1 MKTFWS
7 IKRKL
12 LIFALCISLIP
23 ILVIT
28 TLFYLSARGSVEKQ
42 INQKMIAVAE
52 SKALH
57 VETFLKTIRGR
68 TIDFCSDGYI
78 RDKLDI
84 INQKTLLEQDA
95 VIDLSSYLNNNK
107 MPLDPDIAAITILNI
122 AGTVVASTIKSAI
135 GNDFSNHEEF
145 VHILGKN
152 KKEVFTHRPHFQK
165 YLNHNSMEVAAHVT
179 SMESGQTIGIIINA
193 YNQEIINNITS
204 NRKGMGNSGEI
215 VLGLEDEGTIQFI
228 NTLKYAPDTSATLKI
243 PLGDEAAVPMRLALE
258 GKYGTII
265 GHDYRDINVIAAYR
279 YIPSIGW
286 GLVAK
291 MDKAEAFAPLTV
303 LRNIAILLG
312 GVSSI
317 AVTIVGIVFSIS
329 ASKPINRLT
338 AASEIISDGNYDH
351 KVEIDR
357 NDEIGALANSFNNMT
372 SKLTHEIS
380 EHKKAEIRLTGLN
393 TELEAFCYSVSHDLR
408 APLRGID
415 GFSRALE
422 EDHADKLNLEGRDYL
437 KRICAASHRMENL
450 ITDLLDLSRITR
462 SKMNYK
468 KVDLSALVK
477 NKALELQE
485 TDSERQVEFVIEE
498 GRCAEGDTNLLKI
511 AIDNLMNNAWKFTG
525 KHSQARIEFGMS
537 LQDGKSVYFI
547 SDNGVGFDMA
557 YADKL
562 FGAFQRLHSLAEF
575 EGTGIGLATVN
586 RIIQR
591 HGGSIWADGEIGRGA
606 KFCFTL

>member
-12 LIFALCISLIP
+12 LIFSLCISLIP
-23 ILVIT
+23 VLIIT
-28 TLFYLSARGSVEKQ
+28 TVFYLSARKSIEQQ
-42 INQKMIAVAE
+42 INQKMLAMVD
-52 SKALH
+52 SKILH
-57 VETFLKTIRGR
+57 VEAFLKSVKVRAM
-68 TIDFCSDGYI
+68 DFSSDGYI

-84 INQKTLLEQDA
+84 ISQEELLEQEA
-95 VIDLSSYLNNNK
+95 VIDLISHLKNNK
-107 MPLDPDIAAITILNI
+107 MPLDSDIASITILNK
-122 AGTVVASTIKSAI
+122 AGTVIASTAKSVI
-135 GNDFSNHEEF
+135 GKNYSDHEEF
-145 VHILGKN
+145 LQIAGKDITL
-152 KKEVFTHRPHFQK
+152 FTHNPH
-165 YLNHNSMEVAAHVT
+165 LSDDLGINTLEVASPIR
-179 SMESGQTIGIIINA
+179 SMKNGETAGIIINA
-193 YNQEIINNITS
+193 YNEEIIDKIT
-204 NRKGMGNSGEI
+204 NRREGMGNSGEI
-215 VLGLEDEGTIQFI
+215 VIGHRDGDYIQFI
-228 NTLKYAPDTSATLKI
+228 NSLKYSSDSSINSKVRL
-243 PLGDEAAVPMRLALE
+243 DEKAAEPMRLALE
-258 GKYGTII
+258 GKHGTII
-265 GHDYRDINVIAAYR
+265 GHDYRDINVVAAYQ

-291 MDKAEAFAPLTV
+291 MDKTEVFAPLTM

-317 AVTIVGIVFSIS
+317 AVTVVGIAFSIS
-329 ASKPINRLT
+329 TSKPINRLT
-338 AASEIISDGNYDH
+338 VASERISDGNYDH

-468 KVDLSALVK
+468 EVDLSALVK

>member
-12 LIFALCISLIP
+12 LIFSLCISLIP
-23 ILVIT
+23 VLIIT
-28 TLFYLSARGSVEKQ
+28 TVFYLSARKSIEQQ
-42 INQKMIAVAE
+42 INQKMLAMVD
-52 SKALH
+52 SKILH
-57 VETFLKTIRGR
+57 VEAFLKSVKVRAK
-68 TIDFCSDGYI
+68 DFSSDGYI

-84 INQKTLLEQDA
+84 ISQEELLEQEA
-95 VIDLSSYLNNNK
+95 VIDLISHLKNNK
-107 MPLDPDIAAITILNI
+107 MPLDSDIASITILNK
-122 AGTVVASTIKSAI
+122 AGTVIASTAKSVI
-135 GNDFSNHEEF
+135 GKNYSDHEEF
-145 VHILGKN
+145 LQIAGKDITL
-152 KKEVFTHRPHFQK
+152 FTHNPH
-165 YLNHNSMEVAAHVT
+165 LSDDLGINTLEVASPIR
-179 SMESGQTIGIIINA
+179 SMKNGETAGIIINA
-193 YNQEIINNITS
+193 YNEEIIDKIT
-204 NRKGMGNSGEI
+204 NRREGMGNSGEI
-215 VLGLEDEGTIQFI
+215 VIGHRDGDYIQFI
-228 NTLKYAPDTSATLKI
+228 NSLKYSSDSSINSKVRL
-243 PLGDEAAVPMRLALE
+243 DEKAAEPMRLALE
-258 GKYGTII
+258 GKHGTII
-265 GHDYRDINVIAAYR
+265 GHDYRDINVVAAYQ

-291 MDKAEAFAPLTV
+291 MDKTEVFAPLTM

-317 AVTIVGIVFSIS
+317 AVTVVGIAFSIS
-329 ASKPINRLT
+329 TSKPINRLT
-338 AASEIISDGNYDH
+338 VASERISDGNYDH

-498 GRCAEGDTNLLKI
+498 GRCSEGDTNLLKI

-562 FGAFQRLHSLAEF
+562 FGAFQRLHTLAEF

>member
-12 LIFALCISLIP
+12 LIFSLCISLIP
-23 ILVIT
+23 VLIIT
-28 TLFYLSARGSVEKQ
+28 TVFYLSARKSIEQQ
-42 INQKMIAVAE
+42 INQKMLAMVD
-52 SKALH
+52 SKILH
-57 VETFLKTIRGR
+57 VEAFLKSVKVRAK
-68 TIDFCSDGYI
+68 DFSSDGYI

-84 INQKTLLEQDA
+84 ISQEELLEQEA
-95 VIDLSSYLNNNK
+95 VIDLISHLKNNK
-107 MPLDPDIAAITILNI
+107 MPLDSDIASITILNK
-122 AGTVVASTIKSAI
+122 AGTVIASTAKSVI
-135 GNDFSNHEEF
+135 GKNYSDHEEF
-145 VHILGKN
+145 LQIAGKDITL
-152 KKEVFTHRPHFQK
+152 FTHNPH
-165 YLNHNSMEVAAHVT
+165 LSDDLGINTLEVASPIR
-179 SMESGQTIGIIINA
+179 SMKNGETAGIIINA
-193 YNQEIINNITS
+193 YNEEIIDKIT
-204 NRKGMGNSGEI
+204 NRREGMGNSGEI
-215 VLGLEDEGTIQFI
+215 VIGHRDGDYIQFI
-228 NTLKYAPDTSATLKI
+228 NSLKYSSDSSINSKVRL
-243 PLGDEAAVPMRLALE
+243 DEKAAEPMRLALE
-258 GKYGTII
+258 GKHGTII
-265 GHDYRDINVIAAYR
+265 GHDYRDINVVAAYQ

-291 MDKAEAFAPLTV
+291 MDKTEVFAPLTM

-317 AVTIVGIVFSIS
+317 AVTVVGIAFSIS
-329 ASKPINRLT
+329 TSKPINRLT
-338 AASEIISDGNYDH
+338 VASERISDGNYDH

-485 TDSERQVEFVIEE
+485 TDPERQVEFVIEE

>member
-1 MKTFWS
+1 M
-7 IKRKL
+7 L
-12 LIFALCISLIP
+12 AM
-23 ILVIT
+23 VD
-28 TLFYLSARGSVEKQ
+28 
-42 INQKMIAVAE
+42 
-52 SKALH
+52 SKILH
-57 VETFLKTIRGR
+57 VEAFLKSVKVRAM
-68 TIDFCSDGYI
+68 DFSSDGYI

-84 INQKTLLEQDA
+84 ISQEELLEQEA
-95 VIDLSSYLNNNK
+95 VIDLISHLKNNK
-107 MPLDPDIAAITILNI
+107 MPLDSDIASITILNK
-122 AGTVVASTIKSAI
+122 AGTVIASTAKSVI
-135 GNDFSNHEEF
+135 GKNYSDHEEF
-145 VHILGKN
+145 LQIAGKDITL
-152 KKEVFTHRPHFQK
+152 FTHNPH
-165 YLNHNSMEVAAHVT
+165 LSDDLGINTLEVASPIR
-179 SMESGQTIGIIINA
+179 SMKNGETAGIIINA
-193 YNQEIINNITS
+193 YNEEIIDKIT
-204 NRKGMGNSGEI
+204 NRREGMGNSGEI
-215 VLGLEDEGTIQFI
+215 VIGHRDGDYIQFI
-228 NTLKYAPDTSATLKI
+228 NSLKYSSDSSINSKVRL
-243 PLGDEAAVPMRLALE
+243 DEKAAEPMRLALE
-258 GKYGTII
+258 GKHGTII
-265 GHDYRDINVIAAYR
+265 GHDYRDINVVAAYQ

-291 MDKAEAFAPLTV
+291 MDKTEVFAPLTM

-477 NKALELQE
+477 SKALELQE
-485 TDSERQVEFVIEE
+485 TDPERQVEFVIEE

-525 KHSQARIEFGMS
+525 KHSQSRIEFGMS

>member
-12 LIFALCISLIP
+12 LIFSLCISLIP
-23 ILVIT
+23 VLIIT
-28 TLFYLSARGSVEKQ
+28 TVFYLSARKSIEQQ
-42 INQKMIAVAE
+42 INQKMLAMVD
-52 SKALH
+52 SKILH
-57 VETFLKTIRGR
+57 VEAFLKSVKVRAK
-68 TIDFCSDGYI
+68 DFSSDGYI

-84 INQKTLLEQDA
+84 ISQEELLEQEA
-95 VIDLSSYLNNNK
+95 VIDLISHLKNNK
-107 MPLDPDIAAITILNI
+107 MPLDSDIASITILNK
-122 AGTVVASTIKSAI
+122 AGTVIASTAKSVI
-135 GNDFSNHEEF
+135 GKNYSDHEEF
-145 VHILGKN
+145 LQIAGKDITL
-152 KKEVFTHRPHFQK
+152 FTHNPH
-165 YLNHNSMEVAAHVT
+165 LSDDLGINTLEVASPIR
-179 SMESGQTIGIIINA
+179 SMKNGETAGIIINA
-193 YNQEIINNITS
+193 YNEEIIDKIT
-204 NRKGMGNSGEI
+204 NRREGMGNSGEI
-215 VLGLEDEGTIQFI
+215 VIGHRDGDYIQFI
-228 NTLKYAPDTSATLKI
+228 NSLKYSSDSSINSKVRL
-243 PLGDEAAVPMRLALE
+243 DEKAAEPMRLALE
-258 GKYGTII
+258 GKHGTII
-265 GHDYRDINVIAAYR
+265 GHDYRDINVVAAYQ

-291 MDKAEAFAPLTV
+291 MDKTEVFAPLTM

-317 AVTIVGIVFSIS
+317 AVTVVGIAFSIS
-329 ASKPINRLT
+329 TSKPINRLT
-338 AASEIISDGNYDH
+338 VASERISDGNYDH

-498 GRCAEGDTNLLKI
+498 GRCSEGDTNLLKI

>member
-12 LIFALCISLIP
+12 LIFSLCISLIP
-23 ILVIT
+23 VLIIT
-28 TLFYLSARGSVEKQ
+28 TVFYLSARKSIEQQ
-42 INQKMIAVAE
+42 INQKMLAMVD
-52 SKALH
+52 SKILH
-57 VETFLKTIRGR
+57 VEAFLKSVKVRAM
-68 TIDFCSDGYI
+68 DFSSDGYI

-84 INQKTLLEQDA
+84 ISQEELLEQEA
-95 VIDLSSYLNNNK
+95 VIDLISHLKNNK
-107 MPLDPDIAAITILNI
+107 MPLDSDIASITILNK
-122 AGTVVASTIKSAI
+122 AGTVIASTAKSVI
-135 GNDFSNHEEF
+135 GKNYSDHEEF
-145 VHILGKN
+145 LQIAGKDITL
-152 KKEVFTHRPHFQK
+152 FTHNPH
-165 YLNHNSMEVAAHVT
+165 LSDDLGINTLEVASPIR
-179 SMESGQTIGIIINA
+179 SMKNGETAGIIINA
-193 YNQEIINNITS
+193 YNEEIIDKIT
-204 NRKGMGNSGEI
+204 NRREGMGNSGEI
-215 VLGLEDEGTIQFI
+215 VIGHRDGDYIQFI
-228 NTLKYAPDTSATLKI
+228 NSLKYSSDSSINSKVRL
-243 PLGDEAAVPMRLALE
+243 DEKAAEPMRLALE
-258 GKYGTII
+258 GKHGTII
-265 GHDYRDINVIAAYR
+265 GHDYRDINVVAAYQ

-291 MDKAEAFAPLTV
+291 MDKTEVFAPLTM

-317 AVTIVGIVFSIS
+317 AVTVVGIAFSIS
-329 ASKPINRLT
+329 TSKPINRLT
-338 AASEIISDGNYDH
+338 VASERISDGNYDH

>member
-12 LIFALCISLIP
+12 LIFSLCISLIP
-23 ILVIT
+23 VLIIT
-28 TLFYLSARGSVEKQ
+28 TVFYLSARKSIEQQ
-42 INQKMIAVAE
+42 INQKMLAMVD
-52 SKALH
+52 SKILH
-57 VETFLKTIRGR
+57 VEAFLKSVKVRAM
-68 TIDFCSDGYI
+68 DFSSDGYI

-84 INQKTLLEQDA
+84 ISQEELLEQEA
-95 VIDLSSYLNNNK
+95 VIDLISHLKNNK
-107 MPLDPDIAAITILNI
+107 MPLDSDIASITILNK
-122 AGTVVASTIKSAI
+122 AGTVIASTAKSVI
-135 GNDFSNHEEF
+135 GKNYSDHEEF
-145 VHILGKN
+145 LQIAGKDITLFPHNPHLSDDLGIN
-152 KKEVFTHRPHFQK
+152 T
-165 YLNHNSMEVAAHVT
+165 LEVASPIR
-179 SMESGQTIGIIINA
+179 SMKNGETAGIIINA
-193 YNQEIINNITS
+193 YNEEIIDKIT
-204 NRKGMGNSGEI
+204 NRREGMGNSGEI
-215 VLGLEDEGTIQFI
+215 VIGHRDGDYIQFI
-228 NTLKYAPDTSATLKI
+228 NSLKYSSDSSINSKVRL
-243 PLGDEAAVPMRLALE
+243 DEKAAEPMRLALE
-258 GKYGTII
+258 GKHGTII
-265 GHDYRDINVIAAYR
+265 GHDYRDINVVAAYQ

-291 MDKAEAFAPLTV
+291 MDKTEVFAPLTM

-317 AVTIVGIVFSIS
+317 AVTVVGIAFSIS
-329 ASKPINRLT
+329 TSKPINRLT
-338 AASEIISDGNYDH
+338 VASERISDGNYDH

-408 APLRGID
+408 APLRGIE

-468 KVDLSALVK
+468 EVDLSALVK

>member
-12 LIFALCISLIP
+12 LIFSLCISLIP
-23 ILVIT
+23 VLIIT
-28 TLFYLSARGSVEKQ
+28 TVFYLSARKSIEQQ
-42 INQKMIAVAE
+42 INQKMLAMVD
-52 SKALH
+52 SKILH
-57 VETFLKTIRGR
+57 VEAFLKSVKVRAK
-68 TIDFCSDGYI
+68 DFSSDGYI

-84 INQKTLLEQDA
+84 ISQEELLEQEA
-95 VIDLSSYLNNNK
+95 VIDLISHLKNNK
-107 MPLDPDIAAITILNI
+107 MPLDSDIASITILNK
-122 AGTVVASTIKSAI
+122 AGTVIASTAKSVI
-135 GNDFSNHEEF
+135 GKNYSDHEEF
-145 VHILGKN
+145 LQIAGKDITL
-152 KKEVFTHRPHFQK
+152 FTHNPH
-165 YLNHNSMEVAAHVT
+165 LSDDLGINTLEVASPIR
-179 SMESGQTIGIIINA
+179 SMKNGETAGIIINA
-193 YNQEIINNITS
+193 YNEEIIDKIT
-204 NRKGMGNSGEI
+204 NRREGMGNSGEI
-215 VLGLEDEGTIQFI
+215 VIGHRDGDYIQFI
-228 NTLKYAPDTSATLKI
+228 NSLKYSSDSSINSKVRL
-243 PLGDEAAVPMRLALE
+243 DEKAAEPMRLALE
-258 GKYGTII
+258 GKHGTII
-265 GHDYRDINVIAAYR
+265 GHDYRDINVVAAYQ

-291 MDKAEAFAPLTV
+291 MDKTEVFAPLTM

-317 AVTIVGIVFSIS
+317 AVTVVGIAFSIS
-329 ASKPINRLT
+329 TSKPINRLT
-338 AASEIISDGNYDH
+338 VASERISDGNYDH

-477 NKALELQE
+477 SKALELQE
-485 TDSERQVEFVIEE
+485 TDPERQVEFVIEE

-562 FGAFQRLHSLAEF
+562 FGAFQRLHTLAEF

>member
-12 LIFALCISLIP
+12 LIFSLCISLIP
-23 ILVIT
+23 VLIIT
-28 TLFYLSARGSVEKQ
+28 TVFYLSARKSIEQQ
-42 INQKMIAVAE
+42 INQKMLAMVD
-52 SKALH
+52 SKILH
-57 VETFLKTIRGR
+57 VEAFLKSVKVRAK
-68 TIDFCSDGYI
+68 DFSSDGYI

-84 INQKTLLEQDA
+84 ISQEELLEQEA
-95 VIDLSSYLNNNK
+95 VIDLISHLKNNK
-107 MPLDPDIAAITILNI
+107 MPLDSDIASITILNK
-122 AGTVVASTIKSAI
+122 AGTVIASTAKSVI
-135 GNDFSNHEEF
+135 GKNYSDHEEF
-145 VHILGKN
+145 LQIAGKDITL
-152 KKEVFTHRPHFQK
+152 FTHNPH
-165 YLNHNSMEVAAHVT
+165 LSDDLGINTLEVASPIR
-179 SMESGQTIGIIINA
+179 SMKNGETAGIIINA
-193 YNQEIINNITS
+193 YNEEIIDKIT
-204 NRKGMGNSGEI
+204 NRREGMGNSGEI
-215 VLGLEDEGTIQFI
+215 VIGHRDGDYIQFI
-228 NTLKYAPDTSATLKI
+228 NSLKYSSDSSINSKVRL
-243 PLGDEAAVPMRLALE
+243 DEKAAEPMRLALE
-258 GKYGTII
+258 GKHGTII
-265 GHDYRDINVIAAYR
+265 GHDYRDINVVAAYQ

-291 MDKAEAFAPLTV
+291 MDKTEVFAPLTM

-317 AVTIVGIVFSIS
+317 AVTVVGIAFSIS
-329 ASKPINRLT
+329 TSKPINRLT
-338 AASEIISDGNYDH
+338 VASERISDGNYDH

-498 GRCAEGDTNLLKI
+498 GRCSEGDTNLLKI

-525 KHSQARIEFGMS
+525 KHSQSRIEFGMS

>member
-12 LIFALCISLIP
+12 LIFSLCISLIP
-23 ILVIT
+23 VLIIT
-28 TLFYLSARGSVEKQ
+28 TVFYLSARKSIEQQ
-42 INQKMIAVAE
+42 INQKMLAMVD
-52 SKALH
+52 SKILH
-57 VETFLKTIRGR
+57 VEAFLKSVKVRAM
-68 TIDFCSDGYI
+68 DFSSDGYI

-84 INQKTLLEQDA
+84 ISQEELLEQEA
-95 VIDLSSYLNNNK
+95 VIDLISHLKNNK
-107 MPLDPDIAAITILNI
+107 MPLDSDIASITILNK
-122 AGTVVASTIKSAI
+122 AGTVIASTAKSVI
-135 GNDFSNHEEF
+135 GKNYSDHEEF
-145 VHILGKN
+145 LQIAGKDITL
-152 KKEVFTHRPHFQK
+152 FTHNPH
-165 YLNHNSMEVAAHVT
+165 LSDDLGINTLEVASPIR
-179 SMESGQTIGIIINA
+179 SMKNGETAGIIINA
-193 YNQEIINNITS
+193 YNEEIIDKIT
-204 NRKGMGNSGEI
+204 NRREGMGNSGEI
-215 VLGLEDEGTIQFI
+215 VIGHRDGDYIQFI
-228 NTLKYAPDTSATLKI
+228 NSLKYSSDSSINSKVRL
-243 PLGDEAAVPMRLALE
+243 DEKAAEPMRLALE
-258 GKYGTII
+258 GKHGTII
-265 GHDYRDINVIAAYR
+265 GHDYRDINVVAAYQ

-291 MDKAEAFAPLTV
+291 MDKTEVFAPLTM

-317 AVTIVGIVFSIS
+317 AVTVVGIAFSIS
-329 ASKPINRLT
+329 TSKPINRLT
-338 AASEIISDGNYDH
+338 VASERISDGNYDH

-468 KVDLSALVK
+468 EVDLSALVK

-562 FGAFQRLHSLAEF
+562 FGAFQRLHTLAEF

>member
-12 LIFALCISLIP
+12 LIFSLCISLIP
-23 ILVIT
+23 VLIIT
-28 TLFYLSARGSVEKQ
+28 TVFYLSARKSIEQQ
-42 INQKMIAVAE
+42 INQKMLAMVD
-52 SKALH
+52 SKILH
-57 VETFLKTIRGR
+57 VEAFLKSVKVRAK
-68 TIDFCSDGYI
+68 DFSSDGYI

-84 INQKTLLEQDA
+84 ISQEELLEQEA
-95 VIDLSSYLNNNK
+95 VIDLISHLKNNK
-107 MPLDPDIAAITILNI
+107 MPLDSDIASITILNK
-122 AGTVVASTIKSAI
+122 AGTVIASTAKSVI
-135 GNDFSNHEEF
+135 GKNYSDHEEF
-145 VHILGKN
+145 LQIAGKDITL
-152 KKEVFTHRPHFQK
+152 FTHNPH
-165 YLNHNSMEVAAHVT
+165 LSDDLGINTLEVASPIR
-179 SMESGQTIGIIINA
+179 SMKNGETAGIIINA
-193 YNQEIINNITS
+193 YNEEIIDKIT
-204 NRKGMGNSGEI
+204 NRREGMGNSGEI
-215 VLGLEDEGTIQFI
+215 VIGHRDGDYIQFI
-228 NTLKYAPDTSATLKI
+228 NSLKYSSDSSINSKVRL
-243 PLGDEAAVPMRLALE
+243 DEKAAEPMRLALE
-258 GKYGTII
+258 GKHGTII
-265 GHDYRDINVIAAYR
+265 GHDYRDINVVAAYQ

-291 MDKAEAFAPLTV
+291 MDKTEVFAPLTM

-317 AVTIVGIVFSIS
+317 AVTVVGIAFSIS
-329 ASKPINRLT
+329 TSKPINRLT
-338 AASEIISDGNYDH
+338 VASERISDGNYDH

-525 KHSQARIEFGMS
+525 KHSQSRIEFGMS

-575 EGTGIGLATVN
+575 DGTGIGLATVN